1 MNELFY
7 SEDEKVVV
15 ESFLEKG
22 YHIFDLE
29 NLELLVKIKEQI
41 FSWAQEFLNF
51 SDVSIDDFF
60 NNASKF
66 IEIEK
71 LNSLRVH
78 LINNLSKD
86 ENIKRT
92 IYLLSK
98 TNLEQIVGN
107 ELCMQRA
114 INLSIQLPN
123 DDSSVLPLHTD
134 VWSGNSPYE
143 VVFWLPLVD
152 CFKTKSMYLLP
163 YTDSMEVFSNFNKYK
178 DIDAEELFK
187 AVEDKLVWLDV
198 PFEKGVIFSHSI
210 LHGNIVNEEKYARW
224 TFNTRFKSMLSP
236 YGNKGLGES
245 FVPIKVRP
253 ATRIGFNYSSPEVWN

>member
-1 MNELFY
+1 MSESFY
-7 SEDEKVVV
+7 SEDEKIVI
-15 ESFLEKG
+15 ESFLENG

-29 NLELLVKIKEQI
+29 NLGLLDEIKEQI
-41 FSWAQEFLNF
+41 LGWSKVELGLGDISVDEFFDNT
-51 SDVSIDDFF
+51 SAYVAPD
-60 NNASKF
+60 
-66 IEIEK
+66 K

-78 LINNLSKD
+78 IIDKLSRD
-86 ENIKRT
+86 EKIKKS

-98 TNLEQIVGN
+98 KNLEIIVGN

-114 INLSIQLPN
+114 INLSIQMPN

-143 VVFWLPLVD
+143 VVFWLPLVN

-163 YTDSMEVFSNFNKYK
+163 YKDSMKVISDFRKYK
-178 DIDAEELFK
+178 DLNAEELYLSLK
-187 AVEDKLVWLDV
+187 EQLVWLNV
-198 PFEKGVIFSHSI
+198 PFGKGVIFSHSI
-210 LHGNIVNEEKYARW
+210 LHGNRINEEKETRW

-245 FVPIKVRP
+245 FIPINIRP
-253 ATRIGFNYSSPEVWN
+253 ATRVGFNYSSPDIWD

>member
-1 MNELFY
+1 MSESYY
-7 SEDEKVVV
+7 SEDEKLVV

-22 YHIFDLE
+22 YHIFELE
-29 NLELLVKIKEQI
+29 NLNLLCEIKDQI
-41 FSWAQEFLNF
+41 IDWSKKFLNLKDVSRDEF
-51 SDVSIDDFF
+51 FNNTSSFVSIDQ
-60 NNASKF
+60 
-66 IEIEK
+66 

-78 LINNLSKD
+78 IIDMLSKN
-86 ENIKRT
+86 EQVKKS

-98 TNLEQIVGN
+98 TNLEYIVGN

-114 INLSIQLPN
+114 INLSIQLPK

-152 CFKTKSMYLLP
+152 CFKSKSMYILP
-163 YTDSMEVFSNFNKYK
+163 YKNSMKVFSEFKKYENLNV
-178 DIDAEELFK
+178 EELFQTLK
-187 AVEDKLVWLDV
+187 DQLVWLDV
-198 PFEKGVIFSHSI
+198 PYGKGVLFSHSI
-210 LHGNIVNEEKYARW
+210 LHGNRVNEENESRW

-245 FVPIKVRP
+245 FVPINIRP
-253 ATRIGFNYSSPEVWN
+253 ATRVGLNYSSPEIWT